1 MSNTESQ
8 EKVIP
13 VRTKTFLTLKM
24 PLSMPR
30 PGMKDSLS
38 TLSNQGE
45 IIPATEGDEESPKF
59 QYLGI
64 PRKKRKIQQ
73 QLRRYASR

>member
-1 MSNTESQ
+1 M
-8 EKVIP
+8 
-13 VRTKTFLTLKM
+13 RTKTFLTLKIS
-24 PLSMPR
+24 LSMLR